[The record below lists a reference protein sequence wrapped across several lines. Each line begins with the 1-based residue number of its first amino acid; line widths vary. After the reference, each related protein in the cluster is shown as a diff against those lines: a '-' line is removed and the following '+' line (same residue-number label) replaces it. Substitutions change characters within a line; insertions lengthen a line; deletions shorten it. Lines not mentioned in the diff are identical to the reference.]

1 MKKAKSMNNAHYQIS
16 RQRKNPPELKK
27 LPPTDANMML
37 HIRGSHLA
45 ETRDI
50 TTFGWEVTKE
60 GAVMP
65 AVPTKAVAP
74 VNLLDAVALH

>member
-1 MKKAKSMNNAHYQIS
+1 
-16 RQRKNPPELKK
+16 
-27 LPPTDANMML
+27 ML
-37 HIRGSHLA
+37 HIMRAHLQIMLWKA
-45 ETRDI
+45 ADQREPPCRDQI

-74 VNLLDAVALH
+74 VNWLDAVALH